1 MLRCYVLLLA
11 NGELADPPV
20 FATSHVWQVGDSF
33 QARDR
38 SHWRIVAMSAPSPDM
53 ILEDMWGAWTV
64 ERIDSRPQ
72 PDGGARRGSGLATL
86 SILAT

>member
-1 MLRCYVLLLA
+1 MLRSYVLLLA

-20 FATSHVWQVGDSF
+20 FATSQVWQVGDSF

-53 ILEDMWGAWTV
+53 ILDDMWGAWTV
-64 ERIDSRPQ
+64 ERIDSSPQ
-72 PDGGARRGSGLATL
+72 PDGGARRGSGR
-86 SILAT
+86 SQP